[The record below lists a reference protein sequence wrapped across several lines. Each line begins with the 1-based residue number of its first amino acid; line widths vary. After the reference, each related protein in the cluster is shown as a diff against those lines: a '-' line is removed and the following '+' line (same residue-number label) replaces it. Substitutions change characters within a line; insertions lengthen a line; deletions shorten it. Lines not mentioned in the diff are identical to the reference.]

1 MQDSHTPVP
10 ADETAADRDRLRLV
24 GTTTLGLGE
33 RLAGRLDGHLARFA
47 EHMREG
53 LLAASTAVGLEVMA
67 ELMAAE
73 VTDLAGPKGKHDPAR
88 VAKRHGS
95 QDGTV
100 TLGGRRVP
108 VRRPRVRTVGDDEH
122 ELPVASYQA
131 FVSADLLAD
140 GVVARMLAGLS
151 TRGYPVGLEPVGT
164 AVEQAATGTS
174 RSAVSRRF
182 VTATAERL
190 TELLDRPLDEQR
202 WLVVFLDGFGMGE
215 HLLVGALG
223 VTADGT
229 KIPLGVVEGTTENTA
244 VCTRLV
250 TGLRDRGLDA
260 ERGVLFVLD
269 GGKALA
275 AAVRGVFGAKALIQ
289 RCRRHKERNITD
301 HLPEAERPL
310 IQRRLR
316 SAWATPDAEQAQH
329 ELDQLAR
336 GLARQRPGAAASL
349 REGLAETLT
358 VNRLGVGG
366 KLLQTVESTNPV
378 ESMIEI
384 VRDHAGRVKR
394 WSSGEMALRW
404 AAAGMLAAEAQFR
417 RVKGYQELPALA
429 VALERATADEPA
441 LLDLAVTA

>member
-1 MQDSHTPVP
+1 MQDSHTPAP
-10 ADETAADRDRLRLV
+10 TDEAADCDRLRLV
-24 GTTTLGLGE
+24 PATTLGLAE
-33 RLAGRLDGHLARFA
+33 RLGGRLDRHLARFA

-53 LLAASTAVGLEVMA
+53 LLAASVAVGLEVMA
-67 ELMAAE
+67 ELMDAE
-73 VTDLAGPKGKHDPAR
+73 VTDLAGPKGKHNPAR
-88 VAKRHGS
+88 TAKRHGS

-108 VRRPRVRTVGDDEH
+108 VRRPRVRSVGDDEH
-122 ELPVASYQA
+122 ELPVASYDG

-140 GVVARMLAGLS
+140 GVVARMLGGLS
-151 TRGYPVGLEPVGT
+151 TRGYRVGLEPVGRG
-164 AVEQAATGTS
+164 VEQAATGTS
-174 RSAVSRRF
+174 PSAVSRRF

-190 TELLDRPLDEQR
+190 DQLLHRPLGGQR

-229 KIPLGVVEGTTENTA
+229 KVPLGVVEGTTENKS
-244 VCTRLV
+244 VCLRLV
-250 TGLRDRGLDA
+250 TGLRDRGLDP
-260 ERGVLFVLD
+260 EHGVLFVID

-275 AAVRGVFGAKALIQ
+275 AAVRAVVGAKALVQ
-289 RCRRHKERNITD
+289 RCRRHKERNVLD

-310 IQRRLR
+310 VQRRLR

-329 ELDQLAR
+329 ELETLAR

-358 VNRLGVGG
+358 VNRLDVGG
-366 KLLQTVESTNPV
+366 KLLQTLESTNPV

-429 VALERATADEPA
+429 AALQRAAAQPDPT
-441 LLDLAVTA
+441 DLAVTA